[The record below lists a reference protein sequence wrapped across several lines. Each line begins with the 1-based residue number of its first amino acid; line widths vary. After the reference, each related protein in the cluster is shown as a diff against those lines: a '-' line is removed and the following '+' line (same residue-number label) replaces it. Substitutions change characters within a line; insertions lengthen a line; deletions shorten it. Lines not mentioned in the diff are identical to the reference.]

1 MAEKVL
7 LNNENPT
14 SFESQVTV
22 PNSVGNNF
30 PKSQLQKYQKTD
42 EYTKRVVQTYMKTQE
57 LIFDDKL
64 EWYKNYQRIAYQR
77 RTMIKDWQSNSV
89 SNFTQL
95 LCDIIFQKTYGIP
108 FNTPVKANQE
118 IRDTIEW
125 YISTCWASSQM
136 NTKIAKAWHLAI
148 TMGDSFYRWHVEYYE
163 NEIKDYRKSKG
174 KKPQVIKNFK
184 ANADVVDAV
193 CFLYDYMKGAEESPM
208 FIYRW
213 RETPTNFFSRW
224 AAFSTIAKAM
234 KDPKNTKR
242 IECIEHGAPFSSK
255 NFENYKLMKY
265 KEKFLCE
272 QDQLFWYDMQ
282 TFFEVTDIKDQ
293 FSDKEVVEFYTRE
306 KVILRFNWVIIDEI
320 ANPYATIFG
329 NDIWHPYCRVVN
341 KFMPGTEISV
351 SLPEQLVDMQYMRDL
366 VENAFCDQI
375 KIDLNPMYIA
385 SDNLYFEG
393 SDDGIFAYEPN
404 KIIKA
409 AGTGKIDKFAI
420 TNINANIFTITDY
433 VDNRG
438 YSTAWIN
445 RTTAAVGW
453 ATPRSAA
460 DANYQYEITYDN
472 LRTYAANNSQA
483 LNKLSRVW
491 IIDWYYKLP
500 ESVQASYKNKEFNIT
515 KAIKEWNLDYSI
527 EFTNET
533 LDAYFMTQHRA
544 GLESVIRTAW
554 PYQKNSSD
562 GMDNYDI
569 RWVFK
574 AWLESYSLGEFA
586 LDSDAAKKRYEDQI
600 KLKTELWVKEAIST
614 AEWQAEVAEA
624 TKSLPWA
631 TPPSGENW
639 DYSPEQQAAYAARWL
654 ELANQSQV
662 PTLVL

>member
-1 MAEKVL
+1 MAEKTSV
-7 LNNENPT
+7 NTQWFENIVTAVAKPEKR
-14 SFESQVTV
+14 FVASQA
-22 PNSVGNNF
+22 
-30 PKSQLQKYQKTD
+30 KKYEQT
-42 EYTKRVVQTYMKTQE
+42 EVFTKRVVEELMKTQN

-64 EWYKNYQRIAYQR
+64 EGYKNYQRIAYQR
-77 RTMIKDWQSNSV
+77 RTLIKDWQSNSV

-108 FNTPVKANQE
+108 FNAPIKAE
-118 IRDTIEW
+118 GELADTIEA
-125 YISTCWASSQM
+125 YISTCWAAAKMQ
-136 NTKIAKAWHLAI
+136 TKIAKAWQLAI
-148 TMGDSFYRWHVEYYE
+148 TMGDCFYRGHIRYYE
-163 NEIKDYRKSKG
+163 TDIKSYKSDKE
-174 KKPQVIKNFK
+174 KPMMTIKNFN

-193 CFLYDYMKGAEESPM
+193 CFLYDFLKWPEESSI

-213 RETPTNFFSRW
+213 WENPTAFFERW
-224 AAFSTIAKAM
+224 AGYSAIAKEM
-234 KDPKNTKR
+234 QDPKNTKR
-242 IECIEHGAPFSSK
+242 VECIEYGTWFSAK

-272 QDQLFWYDMQ
+272 QDQLFWYDMAD
-282 TFFEVTDIKDQ
+282 FFNVADQ
-293 FSDKEVVEFYTRE
+293 SNQFTDKEVLEFYT
-306 KVILRFNWVIIDEI
+306 KDKIILWFNWVVIDEI
-320 ANPYATIFG
+320 KNPYSSIFG
-329 NDIWHPYCRVVN
+329 DDIWHPYCRVVN

-351 SLPEQLVDMQYMRDL
+351 SLPEQLIDMQYMRDL

-385 SDNLYFEG
+385 SDNLYFEW
-393 SDDGIFAYEPN
+393 SDDGILWYEPN

-438 YSTAWIN
+438 YSTAWVN

-491 IIDWYYKLP
+491 IIDGYYKLP
-500 ESVQASYKNKEFNIT
+500 EKVQASYKDKKFQIE
-515 KAIKEWNLDYSI
+515 KAIKEWNLDYNI
-527 EFTNET
+527 EFSNET
-533 LDAYFMTQHRA
+533 LDAYFMTQHRS
-544 GLESVIRTAW
+544 GLEAVIRTAG

-569 RWVFK
+569 RWIMQ
-574 AWLESYSLGEFA
+574 AWLKSYSLGEFA
-586 LDSDAAKKRYEDQI
+586 LDTDAAKKRYEEQI

-614 AEWQAEVAEA
+614 AEWQAEVAQV
-624 TKSLPWA
+624 TGQVNPNQWQ
-631 TPPSGENW
+631 PSWPNW
-639 DYSPEQQAAYAARWL
+639 DYSPEQKAAYAARWL
-654 ELANQSQV
+654 ELANETQT